1 MALKNDDIYSKCIIY
16 CYYLIIALMEHMLRQ
31 YLKMYFSSAA
41 CVKHNCRL
49 FISGF
54 SISAVFF

>member
-1 MALKNDDIYSKCIIY
+1 
-16 CYYLIIALMEHMLRQ
+16 MEHMLRQ